1 MKCEVYHSN
10 ELEELEVSSKDNLI
24 AENWVWKAIFP
35 SGSHNG
41 VTGGYARRRI
51 IDFERDITINDIEFI
66 ILGPSRGG
74 ISKFNI
80 SISNNAVNWV
90 NIGYVKSAGT
100 FGWEKILVKGD
111 DIIQDTS
118 FRYLR
123 VDSVGSQYIDGVRV
137 YGESKINSRN
147 LGVEYEQLVDVDS
160 SIKAPQIIEIN
171 KILIDATTNIY
182 ELSISNFKC
191 DTNGKC
197 FFFWRADGATFIST
211 NQDYTKVKCIIDK
224 GVSGRKVP
232 IKVGIGDSL
241 GHVSKYTIWL

>member
-1 MKCEVYHSN
+1 MKRKNIILILIIVLSSIWVQIIYAEEQVVKCEVYHSN

-100 FGWEKILVKGD
+100 FGWEKILVKGE
-111 DIIQDTS
+111 
-118 FRYLR
+118 
-123 VDSVGSQYIDGVRV
+123 V
-137 YGESKINSRN
+137 
-147 LGVEYEQLVDVDS
+147 
-160 SIKAPQIIEIN
+160 
-171 KILIDATTNIY
+171 
-182 ELSISNFKC
+182 
-191 DTNGKC
+191 
-197 FFFWRADGATFIST
+197 
-211 NQDYTKVKCIIDK
+211 VK
-224 GVSGRKVP
+224 
-232 IKVGIGDSL
+232 
-241 GHVSKYTIWL
+241 